1 MGIIDTHCHL
11 NDETYQENVAE
22 VVQQCQESGVEKM
35 ICIGYDLPSSLKAVE
50 IAHTYPCVYA
60 AVGVHP
66 DSAEDYNE
74 EVAQALEK
82 LANDEKVVAIGEI
95 GLDYYWDKAPRDMQK
110 EVFKAQIEL
119 ARRYNLPIII
129 HSRDALMDTHAITAE
144 YAPVKGVMHCYS
156 GSVEMANEFI
166 KQGFHI
172 SLAGPVTFK
181 NARVPKEVAVAL
193 PSDKLLV
200 ETDCPYLTPHPYRG
214 KVNYPYYVKL
224 VAEEIARLRGIEYQE
239 LEEITS
245 KNACDLFSL

>member
-22 VVQQCQESGVEKM
+22 VVQQCLDQGIEKM
-35 ICIGYDLPSSLKAVE
+35 ICIGFDLPSSRKAVE

-60 AVGVHP
+60 AVGIHP

-74 EVAQALEK
+74 EVAAELEQ
-82 LANDEKVVAIGEI
+82 LAEDEKVVAIGEI

-119 ARRYNLPIII
+119 ARRHDLPIII
-129 HSRDALMDTHAITAE
+129 HSRDALMDTYDITAN
-144 YAPVKGVMHCYS
+144 YTPVKGVMHCYS
-156 GSVEMANEFI
+156 GSAEMAAEFI

-181 NARVPKEVAVAL
+181 NARVPKEVAVAV

-239 LEEITS
+239 LEAITS